1 MSSKGFRKDAALKY
15 NEYKAET
22 AKAMLRQKSAEAHE
36 AKAGWS
42 EEMAAK
48 SSRRREKLH
57 RMRAEGKRKQ
67 ATTFLTAAKNI
78 EDGDKIRRIIEEGH
92 KPNTAQS
99 KKRREL
105 KKTNGTIA
113 EKEEYRSKQG
123 KACATPCKQNRAT
136 CNPNTWCYKKY
147 YCDLAK
153 SDGSSSG
160 ERYQCE
166 KPSKRK
172 KNGGTKR
179 RKRPSGSRKRTRKR
193 TRKRARS
200 KTRRRRRG
208 GSKQRRRVKTRRRMK
223 RGGG

>member
-1 MSSKGFRKDAALKY
+1 MSSKGLKKDAVLKY
-15 NEYKAET
+15 NEYKNET
-22 AKAMLRQKSAEAHE
+22 AKAMLRQKSAEDHE
-36 AKAGWS
+36 SKGENA
-42 EEMAAK
+42 AAK
-48 SSRRREKLH
+48 TSRMSEKRH
-57 RMRAEGKRKQ
+57 KMVAQGKKQ
-67 ATTFLTAAKNI
+67 QAKTFLTTAKNL
-78 EDGDKIRRIIEEGH
+78 DKVQEITSLLSEQRARN
-92 KPNTAQS
+92 PRA

-136 CNPNTWCYKKY
+136 CNPNTWCDTKY

-172 KNGGTKR
+172 KKGGTKR